1 LLSMLP
7 GFRFLCAAIVL
18 SMSILIFG
26 LGAAAL
32 LRVALEEF
40 SSTPFWRAAPETVF
54 APQREV
60 TKQGEATRPVLA
72 TLRVDPLPAEEKV
85 SDDLSAVAAP
95 AELAPATE
103 SVLAEPEQMA
113 ALKAEDSLPP
123 EPATPEIPVS
133 EILPQ
138 SEAAPAEADG
148 STSAAA
154 DETKIAASEQ
164 VSPPPNEAAPAAS
177 DQTSLP
183 ALPEAD
189 IIGMKIAALGDPTI
203 ALEAT
208 PPAKAASTKPDQSE
222 IKKRLQAR
230 RAAERRRMAARA
242 RAAQQA
248 AQQFADPFSQLAA
261 QPAAVAR
268 SR

>member
-1 LLSMLP
+1 MLP

-32 LRVALEEF
+32 LRVAHEEF
-40 SSTPFWRAAPETVF
+40 SSTPFWRAAPETQF
-54 APQREV
+54 AQR
-60 TKQGEATRPVLA
+60 GEATNQADATKPVLA
-72 TLRVDPLPAEEKV
+72 TLRVNALPAEQEA
-85 SDDLSAVAAP
+85 SDDLPAAAAP
-95 AELAPATE
+95 AEPAATE
-103 SVLAEPEQMA
+103 SVPAEPEQMA

-189 IIGMKIAALGDPTI
+189 IIGMNIAALGDPTI

-248 AQQFADPFSQLAA
+248 DQQFADPFSQLAA
-261 QPAAVAR
+261 QPAAAAR

>member
-1 LLSMLP
+1 MLP
-7 GFRFLCAAIVL
+7 GFRFLLAAIVL

-32 LRVALEEF
+32 LRVAHEEF
-40 SSTPFWRAAPETVF
+40 SSTPFWRAAPETQF
-54 APQREV
+54 ARR
-60 TKQGEATRPVLA
+60 GEATSQAEATKPVLA
-72 TLRVDPLPAEEKV
+72 TLRVDPLPALQAEQEP
-85 SDDLSAVAAP
+85 SDELPAIAAP
-95 AELAPATE
+95 PEPAATD
-103 SVLAEPEQMA
+103 SMPAEPEQIA
-113 ALKAEDSLPP
+113 ALKSEDSLPP
-123 EPATPEIPVS
+123 EPATPELPVS

-154 DETKIAASEQ
+154 DEPKVAASEQ
-164 VSPPPNEAAPAAS
+164 VSPAPNEAAPAES
-177 DQTSLP
+177 HQTSLSP
-183 ALPEAD
+183 LPEAD
-189 IIGMKIAALGDPTI
+189 IIGMKIAALGDSTV

-208 PPAKAASTKPDQSE
+208 PPAKVASTKPDQSE

-248 AQQFADPFSQLAA
+248 AQQVADPFSQLVA
-261 QPAAVAR
+261 QPAADAR

>member
-1 LLSMLP
+1 MLP

-32 LRVALEEF
+32 LRVAHEEF
-40 SSTPFWRAAPETVF
+40 SSTPFWRAAPETQF
-54 APQREV
+54 AQR
-60 TKQGEATRPVLA
+60 GEATNQAEATKPVLA
-72 TLRVDPLPAEEKV
+72 TLRVNALPAEQEA
-85 SDDLSAVAAP
+85 SDDLPTAAEP
-95 AELAPATE
+95 AATE
-103 SVLAEPEQMA
+103 SVPAEPEQMA

-138 SEAAPAEADG
+138 SEAVPAEADAPA
-148 STSAAA
+148 SAAA
-154 DETKIAASEQ
+154 DGPRVAASEQ
-164 VSPPPNEAAPAAS
+164 VSAPPNEAVPAS
-177 DQTSLP
+177 DHTSLP

-189 IIGMKIAALGDPTI
+189 IIGMKIASMDDPTV

-208 PPAKAASTKPDQSE
+208 PQAKAASTKPEQSE

-230 RAAERRRMAARA
+230 RVAERRRMAARA
-242 RAAQQA
+242 RAAHQA
-248 AQQFADPFSQLAA
+248 AQQLADPFSQLAA
-261 QPAAVAR
+261 QPAVVAR